1 MRTPAKLRLKPSS
14 TTELPPSA
22 ASLVSIY
29 WLGPAP
35 RGLTSPRD
43 QETCSIRYDKGLRR
57 CLASLVVMLLLI
69 PAVAQAQKSP
79 QKLFEAGKYADTIAA
94 LPANKARSARQGY
107 LAGQAHAKLKQNS
120 EARAAYEK
128 LASGDEDS
136 AWTFV
141 GRSALA
147 QLTGNKDEA
156 LSAAKKAVALNAKL
170 AEAQYQ
176 LGLVLNAGGKYKEAG
191 SAFATATKLKPDMAY
206 AHYYAG
212 MAYNKAKRVDLM
224 ATHFERF
231 LKLAPAAPE
240 RPVVESVMRT
250 VRGRR

>member
-1 MRTPAKLRLKPSS
+1 MRTPAKLYPTLAI
-14 TTELPPSA
+14 LA
-22 ASLVSIY
+22 VVLLVS
-29 WLGPAP
+29 
-35 RGLTSPRD
+35 
-43 QETCSIRYDKGLRR
+43 
-57 CLASLVVMLLLI
+57 
-69 PAVAQAQKSP
+69 AVAQAQKSP
-79 QKLFEAGKYADTIAA
+79 QKLYEAGKYAETVAA
-94 LPANKARSARQGY
+94 LPANKGRSARQAY

-120 EARAAYEK
+120 EARAAYKK

-147 QLTGNKDEA
+147 QLSDNKGEA
-156 LSAAKKAVALNAKL
+156 LSAARKAVALNEKL

-176 LGLVLNAGGKYKEAG
+176 LGRALNSRGEYKEAG
-191 SAFATATKLKPDMAY
+191 SAFAKAAELKPDLAY

-231 LKLAPAAPE
+231 LNLAPAAPE
-240 RPVVESVMRT
+240 RPAVESVMRT
-250 VRGRR
+250 VRGKR